1 MKIAVIGTGIAGNV
15 AAYQLAKQH
24 QVSVFEANDYVGGHT
39 HTHDIDW
46 QGQEYAIDT
55 GFIVFNERT
64 YPNFIGL
71 LDTLEVPFETT
82 EMSFSMKDGNS
93 GLEYCGSSLN
103 AMFSQRRNLLS
114 PKFYRMIYDILR
126 FNRSALREI
135 TTQSCDLSFGEFLRK
150 GKYSKQF
157 IEHYIVPMGAAIWS
171 TDPGL
176 MEDFP
181 AEFFIRFFHNHGLLT
196 VRDQPQWFVVSGGSR
211 QYLAPLCNSF
221 KQHIKLNSAI
231 ESITRSADA
240 VTIQAHGKSPETFDA
255 VFIATHSDQ
264 ALEMLSD
271 PSPLEA
277 QVLGAIKYQYNQAVL
292 HTDESVLPTNRRA
305 WGAWNYHLAKHS
317 SEPSPQ
323 RVALTY
329 NMNILQNIDAPVQFC
344 VTLNNDSAID
354 PAKIIKRIDYHHPL
368 FTQESVQAQSRQKD
382 LNGTLGTY
390 YCGAYWGNGFH
401 EDGVRSAQ
409 AAVAQ
414 FEQQLAVQAK

>member
-39 HTHDIDW
+39 HTHDIQW

-64 YPNFIGL
+64 YPNFIDL
-71 LDTLEVPFETT
+71 LDTLEVPFEAT
-82 EMSFSMKDGNS
+82 EMSFSLKNDNS

-135 TTQSCDLSFGEFLRK
+135 TTQSGDLSFGEFLRK
-150 GKYSKQF
+150 GNYSKQF

-171 TDPGL
+171 TDPAL

-221 KQHIKLNSAI
+221 KQHIKLNSAV
-231 ESITRSADA
+231 ESITRTAHA
-240 VTIQAHGKSPETFDA
+240 VTLQVRGEEPETFDA

-264 ALEMLSD
+264 ALKMLAD
-271 PSPLEA
+271 PSSLET
-277 QVLGAIKYQYNQAVL
+277 QVLGAIKYQFNQAVL
-292 HTDESVLPTNRRA
+292 HTDESVLPANRRA

-317 SEPSPQ
+317 PEPSQQ

-368 FTQESVQAQSRQKD
+368 FNQDSVQAQSRQQEI
-382 LNGTLGTY
+382 NGTLGTY

-409 AAVAQ
+409 TAVAQ
-414 FEQQLAVQAK
+414 FEQQHAVQAK